1 MVKDKKSDFEK
12 VSLSK
17 VARETSKA
25 VEKSPSFKELFK
37 DGKEIWKI
45 IPKKQYARIITLSV
59 VKGVFDGLVTPK
71 LTGAMVNV
79 ATTDKGLRNPTVLL
93 FGGLNHFISSISG
106 ILAASS
112 QNKINNML
120 NEISTEM
127 YSTAC
132 KNFMTND
139 VEFRKNIGLPSFSSS
154 ARLAT
159 NAISN
164 FIQALSDGLGGISS
178 VISSGANVLPKH
190 PEIGISLAV
199 FTTLITMVSLKNTSK
214 IQKYKKEANESEK
227 TIYETAQ
234 HFANNADLFQ
244 RVGAFK
250 IAAKK
255 INYLINKNK
264 KDRKIVNKKILKEEI
279 LRSVT
284 NGLTGIV
291 TFTVLYFSAVKSG
304 DDIGDFVSAQQS
316 MGAFFRNA
324 EHLTRVFPRLKSS
337 ILDYKEAM
345 KIIKNQPKIIDK
357 DKAID
362 LTNKLKK
369 EGRTIPTI
377 EFENVNFMY
386 PNDEKKKQIFKN
398 LNLKINPGEKV
409 AIVGPSGNGKTSLI
423 NLLDR
428 FYDLEENSGSVKVDG
443 INVKDLKQESLRKNI
458 CYIPANTGNF
468 FPGSIK
474 ANLKII
480 NPNVSDKDIE
490 FALGCVNLQELI
502 PVANKRKAL
511 TASGKN
517 LSTGM
522 TQRLDLARSFLS
534 KAPVVI
540 FDEPTSNVGGKDKE
554 KIIESM
560 RNTSKD
566 KTAIV
571 ITHEPDV
578 ALKFADRIIFLNE
591 GQVVEDGKTIDLFN
605 DKKSEFFKYAI
616 ASRLT
621 PEIGIQNDG
630 R

>member
-17 VARETSKA
+17 VGRETSKA
-25 VEKSPSFKELFK
+25 VENSPTFKELFK
-37 DGKEIWKI
+37 DGKEIFEI
-45 IPKKQYARIITLSV
+45 IPKKQYAIIITLSV
-59 VKGVFDGLVTPK
+59 LKGVFDGIITPK
-71 LTGAMVNV
+71 LTGAMVNN

-93 FGGLNHFISSISG
+93 WGGLNHFISSISS
-106 ILAASS
+106 ILAANS
-112 QNKINNML
+112 QNKINDML
-120 NEISTEM
+120 NEISTKM
-127 YSTAC
+127 YSMAC

-139 VEFRKNIGLPSFSSS
+139 AEFRKNVGLPSFSSS

-159 NAISN
+159 NAISK
-164 FIQALSDGLGGISS
+164 FIQSLSDGLVGISS
-178 VISSGANVLPKH
+178 IISSGFNVLPKH

-199 FTTLITMVSLKNTSK
+199 FTTLTTMLSLKNTSN
-214 IQKYKKEANESEK
+214 IQRYKKKANKSEK
-227 TIYETAQ
+227 ETYETAQ

-264 KDRKIVNKKILKEEI
+264 KNSKIVNKKILKEEI

-304 DDIGDFVSAQQS
+304 DNIGDFVSAQQS

-324 EHLTRVFPRLKSS
+324 EHLTRVLPRLKSS

-428 FYDLEENSGSVKVDG
+428 FYDLQENSGSVKVDG

-474 ANLKII
+474 ENLKII

-540 FDEPTSNVGGKDKE
+540 FDEPTSNYAGDDKT
-554 KIIESM
+554 KVIESM
-560 RNTSKD
+560 INTSKD

-578 ALKFADRIIFLNE
+578 ALKFADRIIFLQE
-591 GQVVEDGKTIDLFN
+591 GQVVEDGKTIDLFK

-621 PEIGIQNDG
+621 PEIGVQSDG

>member
-1 MVKDKKSDFEK
+1 MVKDRKSDFEK

-45 IPKKQYARIITLSV
+45 IPKKQYANIIILSV

-139 VEFRKNIGLPSFSSS
+139 VEFRKNVGLPSFSSS

-178 VISSGANVLPKH
+178 AISSGANVLPKH

-377 EFENVNFMY
+377 EFENINFMY

-621 PEIGIQNDG
+621 PEIGGQNDG